1 MARCTHSKTATIRL
15 LSLYVVVVAVYIP
28 RLCEGAFY
36 LEYYDSCSSLICD
49 IPHRANNYTY
59 PRDNSRFN
67 PKTPKYNRP
76 VMKKF
81 TTEEMQVLS
90 QWEPNMRTAIDSKYL
105 RNVGR
110 LGVKAISDIRARQ
123 LGVKEVYVNSSC
135 ASCIL
140 DLLQRVGKDYFSQ
153 KEAEADTNT
162 TQIQAT
168 AISPEPKKRRTRRP
182 KTKK

>member
-1 MARCTHSKTATIRL
+1 MARCTHSKTSTIRL
-15 LSLYVVVVAVYIP
+15 LSLYVVVDAVYIP

-36 LEYYDSCSSLICD
+36 LEYHDSCSSLICD
-49 IPHRANNYTY
+49 IPYRANNYTY

-67 PKTPKYNRP
+67 PKTPKYNRQ

-90 QWEPNMRTAIDSKYL
+90 QWEPNMRTAIESKYL

-153 KEAEADTNT
+153 KEAEEEELASQRKRT
-162 TQIQAT
+162 T
-168 AISPEPKKRRTRRP
+168 
-182 KTKK
+182 KTKKNKNNADS